1 MIDIVRFNVKNP
13 VLGFTKVFNFNE
25 FKIVEG
31 GDDKK
36 NRKVVEDKNVDI
48 LLSPEKTRDRD
59 FMHSRNS
66 GLNQVL
72 CKLAKKNDIAN
83 GFDFNL
89 VLNSK
94 NRGEILGR
102 MMQNVGLCRKYKNK
116 MVLLSGANNELDMR
130 NPKDLVS
137 FGIVLGMT
145 PKEAKNALNFK
156 RIK

>member
-72 CKLAKKNDIAN
+72 CKLAKKNDIAI